1 MQYGMFGIF
10 FLFLFGGHAQIN
22 VDDSIFDEEKKRVLK
37 LALLYKN
44 LEPLTVSASVCV
56 RSAGGKND
64 FYSEGDYWWPD
75 PKNPKGPYIRK
86 DGMTNPE
93 NFTAHREAMIRFSQI
108 AGALGSAYLVTKDD
122 AFAEKLVPHLKAW
135 FLNEDTKM
143 NPNLLYAQ
151 AITGRVTGRGIG
163 IIDTIHLLEVAKAVM
178 AIEGASV
185 LSKIE
190 LKGIKSWF
198 SNYLDWMTSHPY
210 GIAERDNGN
219 NHSVC
224 WALQV
229 AVFSELVGNEEQTN
243 YARNMYKNVL
253 LPEQMAQN
261 GSFPLELKRTKP
273 YGYSLFNLDV
283 MTALCQT
290 LSSKEED
297 LFTYRTND
305 DKSVQKGISFLY
317 PFVKDKNNWPYAKD
331 VMYWEE
337 WPVRHPFLLF
347 GGLAM
352 ENDSY
357 IDLWSRLKVNFTTPE
372 VVRNMPVRYP
382 LLWLN

>member
-1 MQYGMFGIF
+1 MCCFLILMVTFGHSQTN
-10 FLFLFGGHAQIN
+10 LEN
-22 VDDSIFDEEKKRVLK
+22 DIFDKEKKRVKELAAKYIDLK
-37 LALLYKN
+37 
-44 LEPLTVSASVCV
+44 PITVNASVCE
-56 RSAGGKND
+56 RSAGGRND

-108 AGALGSAYLVTKDD
+108 AGALGSAYLVTRDD

-135 FLNEDTKM
+135 FLNEDTMM

-178 AIEGASV
+178 TIEGASV
-185 LSKIE
+185 LSKVE

-243 YARNMYKNVL
+243 YARNMYKDVL

-273 YGYSLFNLDV
+273 YGYFLFNLDV

-331 VMYWEE
+331 MMYWEE

>member
-1 MQYGMFGIF
+1 MVTFGHSQTN
-10 FLFLFGGHAQIN
+10 LEN
-22 VDDSIFDEEKKRVLK
+22 DIFDKEKKRVKELAAKYIDLK
-37 LALLYKN
+37 
-44 LEPLTVSASVCV
+44 PITVSASVCE
-56 RSAGGKND
+56 RSAGGRND

-108 AGALGSAYLVTKDD
+108 AGALGSAYLVTRDD

-135 FLNEDTKM
+135 FLNEDTMM

-185 LSKIE
+185 LSKVE

-290 LSSKEED
+290 LSSKEEN

-305 DKSVQKGISFLY
+305 DKSVQKGIAFLY